1 MNKGH
6 EVASIKS
13 IYDSVNGE
21 DSANGA
27 EPLNTE
33 RSLEM
38 NILNGTKLKEL
49 EEANSNLQQE
59 VIINDE
65 S

>member
-13 IYDSVNGE
+13 IHDSVNGE

-49 EEANSNLQQE
+49 EEANSNL
-59 VIINDE
+59 
-65 S
+65 